1 MNIKTVLAYLPSEE
15 LAEPVLQGAVALA
28 KAHGAHIV
36 GLHLE
41 ASYYPAY
48 GEVAIAMPP
57 DVIEQMRKPLRERS
71 KKLEESFKARMAD
84 ENISSEWRSG
94 STEYSSLP
102 GRIVDEAVS
111 ADMVLCPQVEPES
124 VDVTTLDLPERL
136 ILEGGRPVLVLRP
149 ETAVQIPPKR
159 VLIAWNNSPQAARAV
174 FDSLDLMK
182 DAEAI
187 TVLTLAGD
195 ADEHRAAEEHAG
207 KLAANLG
214 RHGLHAKVDAVDI
227 GNRSASEYLRSR
239 LEADGA
245 DLMVMG
251 CYGHSR
257 FRELVFGGVTR
268 DILGGIKTPTV
279 MSH

>member
-1 MNIKTVLAYLPSEE
+1 MSIKTILAYLPSEE
-15 LAEPVLQGAVALA
+15 LAEPVMKGAIALA
-28 KAHGAHIV
+28 QRHQAHVI

-57 DVIEQMRKPLRERS
+57 DVIEQMRQPLRERAE
-71 KKLEESFKARMAD
+71 KLEETFNSRMKEAD
-84 ENISSEWRSG
+84 ISAEWRSG
-94 STEYSSLP
+94 SSEYSSLP
-102 GRIVDEAVS
+102 KRIVQEAVS
-111 ADMVLCPQVEPES
+111 ADLVLCPQVKPES

-136 ILEGGRPVLVLRP
+136 ILESGRPVFVMP
-149 ETAVQIPPKR
+149 PDKPAAIPAKR

-174 FDSLDLMK
+174 FDSLALMK
-182 DAEAI
+182 DADAI
-187 TVLTLAGD
+187 TILTLAGNAD
-195 ADEHRAAEEHAG
+195 ARREAEEHAN

-214 RHGLHAKVDAVDI
+214 RHGLKAKVEAVDT
-227 GNRSASEYLRSR
+227 GSSSASDTIMAR
-239 LEADGA
+239 LEDDGA
-245 DLMVMG
+245 DMLVMG

-268 DILGGIKTPTV
+268 DMLAGVKVPTL

>member
-1 MNIKTVLAYLPSEE
+1 MHVKTVLAYLPSEE
-15 LAEPVLQGAVALA
+15 LAEPVLQGAIALA

-57 DVIEQMRKPLRERS
+57 DVIEQMRKPLRERAQ
-71 KKLEESFKARMAD
+71 KLEESFKARMAD

-136 ILEGGRPVLVLRP
+136 ILEGGRPVLVLPP
-149 ETAVQIPPKR
+149 ETAVQIPPRR

-187 TVLTLAGD
+187 TVLSLAGD
-195 ADEHRAAEEHAG
+195 ADERRAAEEHAG

-227 GNRSASEYLRSR
+227 GNRSASEYLRAR
-239 LEADGA
+239 LEDDGA

-268 DILGGIKTPTV
+268 DMLGGIKTPTV

>member
-1 MNIKTVLAYLPSEE
+1 MTIKTVLAYLPSEE
-15 LAEPVLQGAVALA
+15 LGEPVLNGAVALA
-28 KAHGAHIV
+28 KAHGAHVI

-41 ASYYPAY
+41 AAYYPAY

-71 KKLEESFKARMAD
+71 KKLEEGFKARMAD
-84 ENISSEWRSG
+84 EKISSEWRSG

-102 GRIVDEAVS
+102 ARIIEDAVS
-111 ADMVLCPQVEPES
+111 ADLVLCPQVEPSS

-136 ILEGGRPVLVLRP
+136 ILEGGRPVLILPLEHALQV
-149 ETAVQIPPKR
+149 PPKR

-174 FDSLDLMK
+174 FDSLRLMK

-187 TVLTLAGD
+187 TILTLASGAD
-195 ADEHRAAEEHAG
+195 ARRDGEEHAAR
-207 KLAANLG
+207 LAANLG
-214 RHGLHAKVDAVDI
+214 RHGLHAKVEAVDI
-227 GNRSASEYLRSR
+227 AKQSASDYLRTR
-239 LEADGA
+239 LNEDGA

-257 FRELVFGGVTR
+257 FRELVFGGMSR
-268 DILGGIKTPTV
+268 DMLGAVKVPTL

>member
-1 MNIKTVLAYLPSEE
+1 MTVKTVLAYLPSEE
-15 LAEPVLQGAVALA
+15 LAEPVLKGAIALA
-28 KAHGAHIV
+28 KAHGAHVI

-57 DVIEQMRKPLRERS
+57 DVIEQMRKPLRERAQ
-71 KKLEESFKARMAD
+71 KLEESFKSRMAG

-94 STEYSSLP
+94 TTEYSTLP
-102 GRIVDEAVS
+102 GRIVEEAVS
-111 ADMVLCPQVEPES
+111 ADLVLCPLVEPEN

-136 ILEGGRPVLVLRP
+136 ILEGGRPVLVVPP
-149 ETAVQIPPKR
+149 EKEVQIPPKR
-159 VLIAWNNSPQAARAV
+159 VLIAWNNSPQSARAV

-187 TVLTLAGD
+187 TVLTLAGN
-195 ADEHRAAEEHAG
+195 ADERRAAEEHAG
-207 KLAANLG
+207 NLAANLG
-214 RHGLHAKVDAVDI
+214 RHGLQAKVEAVEI
-227 GNRSASEYLRSR
+227 GSASASDYLRSR
-239 LEADGA
+239 LEEDGA

-268 DILGGIKTPTV
+268 DILGGVKVPTV

>member
-1 MNIKTVLAYLPSEE
+1 MSIKTILAYLPSEE
-15 LAEPVLQGAVALA
+15 LAEPVMASAIALA
-28 KAHGAHIV
+28 KAHGAHVV

-57 DVIEQMRKPLRERS
+57 DVIEQMRKPLRERA
-71 KKLEESFKARMAD
+71 KKLEESFKARMQEAGV
-84 ENISSEWRSG
+84 SSEWRSG
-94 STEYSSLP
+94 TAEYSALP
-102 GRIVDEAVS
+102 GQIVEEAVS
-111 ADMVLCPQVEPES
+111 ADLVLCPQVEPEN

-136 ILEGGRPVLVLRP
+136 ILEGGRPVLVLPP
-149 ETAVQIPPKR
+149 EKPAQVPPKR

-174 FDSLDLMK
+174 FDSLDLLK

-187 TVLTLAGD
+187 TVLAMAGN
-195 ADEHRAAEEHAG
+195 AGARREAEEHAN
-207 KLAANLG
+207 KLGATLG
-214 RHGLHAKVDAVDI
+214 RHGLQAKVEAVDT
-227 GNRSASEYLRSR
+227 GSTSASDYLAARVS
-239 LEADGA
+239 EDGA
-245 DLMVMG
+245 ELVVMG

-268 DILGGIKTPTV
+268 DMLAGVKVATL

>member
-1 MNIKTVLAYLPSEE
+1 MTVKTVLAYLPSEE
-15 LAEPVLQGAVALA
+15 LGEPVLNGAVALA
-28 KAHGAHIV
+28 KAHGAHVI

-41 ASYYPAY
+41 AAYYPAY

-71 KKLEESFKARMAD
+71 KKLEEGFKARMAD
-84 ENISSEWRSG
+84 EKISSEWRSG

-102 GRIVDEAVS
+102 ARIIEDAVS
-111 ADMVLCPQVEPES
+111 ADLVLCPQVEPSS

-136 ILEGGRPVLVLRP
+136 ILEGGRPVLILPLEHALQV
-149 ETAVQIPPKR
+149 PPKR

-174 FDSLDLMK
+174 FDSLRLMK

-187 TVLTLAGD
+187 TILTLASGAD
-195 ADEHRAAEEHAG
+195 ARRDGEEHAAR
-207 KLAANLG
+207 LAANLG
-214 RHGLHAKVDAVDI
+214 RHGLHAKLEAVDI
-227 GNRSASEYLRSR
+227 ANQSASDYLRMR
-239 LEADGA
+239 LNEDGA

-257 FRELVFGGVTR
+257 FRELVFGGMSR
-268 DILGGIKTPTV
+268 DMLGAVKVPTL

>member
-1 MNIKTVLAYLPSEE
+1 MTIKTVLAYLPSEE
-15 LAEPVLQGAVALA
+15 LAEPVLKSAVALG
-28 KAHGAHIV
+28 KAQGAHVV

-57 DVIEQMRKPLRERS
+57 DVIEQMRKPLRERA

-94 STEYSSLP
+94 TSEYSALP
-102 GRIVDEAVS
+102 GRIVEEAVS
-111 ADMVLCPQVEPES
+111 ADLVLCPQVEPES

-136 ILEGGRPVLVLRP
+136 ILEGGRPVLVIPP
-149 ETAVQIPPKR
+149 EASVQIPPKR

-174 FDSLDLMK
+174 FDSLALMTHA
-182 DAEAI
+182 DAI
-187 TVLTLAGD
+187 TILTLASD
-195 ADEHRAAEEHAG
+195 ADARREAEEHAG
-207 KLAANLG
+207 KLAANLA
-214 RHGLHAKVDAVDI
+214 RHGLPAKVEAVET
-227 GNRSASEYLRSR
+227 GHSSASDYLNSR
-239 LEADGA
+239 VAEEGA
-245 DLMVMG
+245 DLLVMG

-257 FRELVFGGVTR
+257 FRELVFGGVSRTM
-268 DILGGIKTPTV
+268 LGAVKVPTV

>member
-1 MNIKTVLAYLPSEE
+1 MHIKTVLAYLPSEE

-28 KAHGAHIV
+28 KAHGAHVV

-71 KKLEESFKARMAD
+71 KKLEERFKARMAD

-111 ADMVLCPQVEPES
+111 ADMVLCPQVEAES

-136 ILEGGRPVLVLRP
+136 ILEGGRPVLVIPP

-187 TVLTLAGD
+187 TVLSLAGD
-195 ADEHRAAEEHAG
+195 ADERRAAEEHAG
-207 KLAANLG
+207 QLAANLG
-214 RHGLHAKVDAVDI
+214 RHGLHAKVEAVDI

-239 LEADGA
+239 LDADGA

>member
-1 MNIKTVLAYLPSEE
+1 MTIKTVLAYLPSEE
-15 LAEPVLQGAVALA
+15 LAEPVLTAAIAVA
-28 KAHGAHIV
+28 KAHGAHVV

-57 DVIEQMRKPLRERS
+57 DVIEQMRKPLRERA

-84 ENISSEWRSG
+84 ENIHSEWRSG
-94 STEYSSLP
+94 TSEYSALP
-102 GRIVDEAVS
+102 SRIVDEAVS
-111 ADMVLCPQVEPES
+111 ADLVICPQVDPAN

-136 ILEGGRPVLVLRP
+136 ILEGGRPVLVAP
-149 ETAVQIPPKR
+149 PGQPVQIPPRR

-174 FDSLDLMK
+174 FDSLDLLK
-182 DAEAI
+182 DAEAV
-187 TVLTLAGD
+187 TVLTLAGNSD
-195 ADEHRAAEEHAG
+195 DRREAEEQAG
-207 KLAANLG
+207 RLAANLE
-214 RHGLHAKVDAVDI
+214 RHGLQAKVEAVDI
-227 GNRSASEYLRSR
+227 GNASASDYLRSR
-239 LEADGA
+239 LEEDGA

-268 DILGGIKTPTV
+268 DILGGIKVPTV

>member
-1 MNIKTVLAYLPSEE
+1 MHIKTVLAYLPSEE

-28 KAHGAHIV
+28 KAHGAHVV

-71 KKLEESFKARMAD
+71 KKLEESFKTRMAD

-111 ADMVLCPQVEPES
+111 ADMVLCPQVEAES

-136 ILEGGRPVLVLRP
+136 ILEGGRPVLVLPP

-187 TVLTLAGD
+187 TVLSLAGD
-195 ADEHRAAEEHAG
+195 ADERRAAEEQAG
-207 KLAANLG
+207 QLAANLG
-214 RHGLHAKVDAVDI
+214 RHGLHAKVEAVDI

-239 LEADGA
+239 LDADGA

-268 DILGGIKTPTV
+268 DILGGIKAPTV

>member
-1 MNIKTVLAYLPSEE
+1 MTVKTVLAYLPSEE
-15 LAEPVLQGAVALA
+15 LGEPVLNGAVALA
-28 KAHGAHIV
+28 KAHGAHVI

-41 ASYYPAY
+41 AAYYPAY

-71 KKLEESFKARMAD
+71 KKLEEGFKARMAD
-84 ENISSEWRSG
+84 EKISSEWRSG

-102 GRIVDEAVS
+102 ARIIEDAVS
-111 ADMVLCPQVEPES
+111 ADLVLCPQVEPSS

-136 ILEGGRPVLVLRP
+136 ILEGGRPVLILPLEHALQV
-149 ETAVQIPPKR
+149 PPKR

-174 FDSLDLMK
+174 FDSLRLMK

-187 TVLTLAGD
+187 TILTLASGAD
-195 ADEHRAAEEHAG
+195 ARRDGEEHAAR
-207 KLAANLG
+207 LAANLG
-214 RHGLHAKVDAVDI
+214 RHGLHAKVEAVDI
-227 GNRSASEYLRSR
+227 ANQSASDYLRTR
-239 LEADGA
+239 LNEDGA

-257 FRELVFGGVTR
+257 FRELVFGGMSR
-268 DILGGIKTPTV
+268 DMLGAVKVPTL

>member
-1 MNIKTVLAYLPSEE
+1 MTIKTVLAYLPSEE
-15 LAEPVLQGAVALA
+15 LCEPVLNGAVALA
-28 KAHGAHIV
+28 RAHGVHVI

-41 ASYYPAY
+41 AAYYPAY

-84 ENISSEWRSG
+84 ENVSAEWRSG
-94 STEYSSLP
+94 SVEYSSLP
-102 GRIVDEAVS
+102 GRIIEDAVS
-111 ADMVLCPQVEPES
+111 ADLVLCPQVDPSS

-136 ILEGGRPVLVLRP
+136 ILEGGRPVLILP
-149 ETAVQIPPKR
+149 TGQALQTPPKR

-174 FDSLDLMK
+174 FDSLPLMK
-182 DAEAI
+182 EAEAI
-187 TVLTLAGD
+187 TILTLASGAD
-195 ADEHRAAEEHAG
+195 ARREGEEHAG
-207 KLAANLG
+207 HLAANLG

-227 GNRSASEYLRSR
+227 GNRSASDYLGTR
-239 LEADGA
+239 LDEDGA

-257 FRELVFGGVTR
+257 FRELVFGGMSR
-268 DILGGIKTPTV
+268 DMLGAVKVPTV